1 MRTSLDTVIGRL
13 RILSELEQEEAH
25 HNKRLFLKRTDLLDM
40 SDPATHALLRE
51 SAPARAALTAY
62 LAALPGHYLRALV
75 ALIYSGRDEESDIV
89 GYWNSFSFDVSDAA
103 QLIETIVEKHDR
115 MESIGIGISYLPD
128 TDAVNAL
135 PGAFK

>member
-1 MRTSLDTVIGRL
+1 MSTSLDTVIGRL

-25 HNKRLFLKRTDLLDM
+25 RNKRLFLKSADFLDM

-62 LAALPGHYLRALV
+62 LSALPVHYLRALV

-89 GYWNSFSFDVSDAA
+89 GYWNTFNFDANDAA
-103 QLIETIVEKHDR
+103 QLIETIVEKHGR
-115 MESIGIGISYLPD
+115 MEVMGIGISYLPD
-128 TDAVNAL
+128 TDALNAL
-135 PGAFK
+135 PAAFK